1 MNLSLLDNPI
11 WHALN
16 SHHRHLA
23 IRGDTSVRYQ
33 SDVAKAA
40 AMPENNT
47 AGFDDLASLVGIDD
61 IIALIGEPLPENLTG
76 WQVLQDER
84 VSQMICEHLRATD
97 HVSAVQLTGADVPE
111 MLDLVALAEPGP
123 LLPRTIEM
131 GLYLGLRQDRRLVA
145 MAGQRLHLEGF
156 CEISSVC
163 THPDYRGRGYAS
175 ALTAMLAEAILERQE
190 TPFLHVLSANHVA
203 VRLYG
208 RLGFHQRR
216 EIPLPVL
223 KRLA

>member
-1 MNLSLLDNPI
+1 MNLNLLDNPI

-23 IRGDTSVRYQ
+23 IRGDISVRYQ

-40 AMPENNT
+40 AMPEIST
-47 AGFDDLASLVGIDD
+47 AGFEDLASMVGIDD
-61 IIALIGEPLPENLTG
+61 IIALIGEPLPENLAG
-76 WQVLQDER
+76 WQVLQDSR
-84 VSQMICEHLRATD
+84 VSQMFCEHLKTSAQ
-97 HVSAVQLTGADVPE
+97 VNAVQLTGDNVPE

-131 GLYLGLRQDRRLVA
+131 GLYLGLRQDHHLVA
-145 MAGQRLHLEGF
+145 MAGQRLHLAGF
-156 CEISSVC
+156 CEISLVC

-175 ALTAMLAEAILERQE
+175 ALTTMLAESILERQE
-190 TPFLHVLSANHVA
+190 TPFLHVQSTNHVA
-203 VRLYG
+203 IQLY
-208 RLGFHQRR
+208 RKLGFRQRK
-216 EIPLPVL
+216 EILLPVL